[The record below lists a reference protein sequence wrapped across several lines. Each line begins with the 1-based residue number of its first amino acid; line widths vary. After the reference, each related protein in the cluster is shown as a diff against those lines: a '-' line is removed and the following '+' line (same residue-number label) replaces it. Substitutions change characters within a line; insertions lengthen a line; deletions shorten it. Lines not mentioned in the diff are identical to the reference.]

1 MYIPNLNL
9 SCAPSGSALYLS
21 PGYLAGRGCPVLSLP
36 SQPQPSITTSRRI
49 LAAVLCHQA
58 LNFQR
63 PPTFPLLPPLSFDL
77 SLQPT
82 FQLTLRP
89 PVSPSTALTPPSTSS
104 EPPASMS
111 RPPGGRPQPPKR
123 TPLPSRPIGPA
134 PKSKNVRPP
143 IPLLPPPLPSF
154 PPPSPSLT
162 SKTQR

>member
-111 RPPGGRPQPPKR
+111 RRETSTTKADTPSISSHRPSTKEQECASSYSFASSSSPF
-123 TPLPSRPIGPA
+123 LS
-134 PKSKNVRPP
+134 S
-143 IPLLPPPLPSF
+143 SF
-154 PPPSPSLT
+154 PFFNF
-162 SKTQR
+162 